1 MEEMGEHI
9 TGHVSSHIKYPK
21 INIANAVGATVAT
34 RVTDATAEKNADVT
48 AGTANRHIPIN
59 EYQNYYI
66 AKNVRV
72 AHYRYTLELILFLML
87 VESF

>member
-59 EYQNYYI
+59 EYKNYYL
-66 AKNVRV
+66 ARNVRV
-72 AHYRYTLELILFLML
+72 AHYRYTLKLFFFY
-87 VESF
+87 VG